1 MRRLVVAF
9 ALFAGCAR
17 PDDRSIKVAVEQ
29 FVAAA
34 ERGDADRVVAML
46 GASTVDRLRARA
58 REASD
63 LAGGGV
69 TLGPTDV
76 LAVGFEP
83 ARIRVARV
91 DEGTRRDG
99 EATALVRGTDG
110 TTVPLRL
117 RLEAGRWRIVLEP

>member
-1 MRRLVVAF
+1 MRPAVVTF
-9 ALFAGCAR
+9 ALVACAR
-17 PDDRSIKVAVEQ
+17 PDDRSVRVAVEQ

-34 ERGDADRVVAML
+34 ERGDADRVVGML
-46 GASTVDRLRARA
+46 DASTLDRLRARA

-91 DEGTRRDG
+91 DEGTRRDA

-117 RLEAGRWRIVLEP
+117 RLEGGRWKIVLEP